1 MYYSLCCKDQSS
13 LSSNRSA
20 NMDSPASSKNR
31 GTALHQGCAALQ
43 RHEKCDALHQTQAT
57 LLDSMPLLL
66 SIKHVWPCSASWV
79 CCSGPATANK
89 HVWHSILS
97 IVVLHQESG
106 LVKCSQPGIKVSTY
120 HSASVSCTLSWI
132 GVVIICGT
140 IDMSWRM
147 SAWVSH
153 NIFSTIS
160 GDKIQ
165 QVVVLQQKTCLA
177 VSTEVY
183 NTTILLWY
191 SQAVTAS
198 ICSLSHVLSLS

>member
-1 MYYSLCCKDQSS
+1 MYHSLCCKDQSS

-20 NMDSPASSKNR
+20 NMDSPASSKHR
-31 GTALHQGCAALQ
+31 GTALHQGCAALAAAWKVWCPASKTSNPARQ
-43 RHEKCDALHQTQAT
+43 HAFAAQHQAYVALLCIMSVLQQSSNCHQAC
-57 LLDSMPLLL
+57 
-66 SIKHVWPCSASWV
+66 V
-79 CCSGPATANK
+79 
-89 HVWHSILS
+89 LS
-97 IVVLHQESG
+97 IVVMHQESG

-132 GVVIICGT
+132 GVVIVCGT

-153 NIFSTIS
+153 NIFSTILR
-160 GDKIQ
+160 DKIQ
-165 QVVVLQQKTCLA
+165 QVVLQQKTYFA
-177 VSTEVY
+177 ESTEVY

-198 ICSLSHVLSLS
+198 ICSLSHVLSL